1 MDFTPPRRLGLTL
14 GAGLMALLLGALG
27 LSVQRLAAA
36 EVSPWLLLWVILPLL
51 SLPMLLAV
59 GYRIYGLLTA
69 RYHLDRDG
77 FSLTWGLAYEQ
88 VPLSQI
94 TQVARVSLGALR
106 LRPSFGL
113 WWPGC
118 LVGKGRDPELGAT
131 EFFATQGSEG
141 MVLLRAQDRTLVIS
155 PADPEAFEQAF
166 VAATRMGSLEPIP
179 AVSRRPDFV
188 VARLWA
194 DRMALGL
201 LLAGL
206 GLSLALLGYL
216 ALRAP
221 NLPPM
226 IPFGFDVSGLPG
238 ALAPPGRLLLLPLI
252 GGLTWFVDLVL
263 GAWMYASER
272 DRPLAYGLW
281 GTALLTGA
289 LLWGAALHMLAAA

>member
-1 MDFTPPRRLGLTL
+1 MTL
-14 GAGLMALLLGALG
+14 GAALTALLLAALG
-27 LSVQRLAAA
+27 LGVQRLAAA
-36 EVSPWLLLWVILPLL
+36 EVSPWLLLWVTMPLL

-59 GYRIYGLLTA
+59 GYRLYGLLTA

-77 FSLTWGLAYEQ
+77 FSLTWGLAFDQ
-88 VPLSQI
+88 VPLSDI
-94 TQVARVSLGALR
+94 TQVTRVPVGDLR

-118 LVGKGRDPELGAT
+118 MVGKGKDPELGVL
-131 EFFATQGSEG
+131 EFFATRSPEG
-141 MVLLRAQDRTLVIS
+141 LVLLRARDRTLVIS

-179 AVSRRPDFV
+179 AVSRRPDFL

-194 DRMALGL
+194 DRAALGL

-221 NLPPM
+221 SLPPM
-226 IPFGFDVSGLPG
+226 IPFGFDVSGRPG

-272 DRPLAYGLW
+272 DRPLAYALW
-281 GTALLTGA
+281 GTALLSGA
-289 LLWGAALHMLAAA
+289 LLWGAALHLLAAA